1 MSWFKNAMADM
12 AARKGARKLK
22 TTITRKT
29 EDGNVTVTVKGVV
42 ATDAETL
49 SEKAAE
55 LGVTVAGKGG
65 SYGAAEGSQGFSLV
79 DQDAAECVELVC
91 NPDSYQDTEEV
102 KKSRKRGPKADTMDP
117 SLNGTAK

>member
-65 SYGAAEGSQGFSLV
+65 SYGAAEGSTRMLRS
-79 DQDAAECVELVC
+79 ASSSSAT
-91 NPDSYQDTEEV
+91 PTATRT
-102 KKSRKRGPKADTMDP
+102 RKR
-117 SLNGTAK
+117 